1 MDYNHQDIHFCFSII
16 KRFISKTDIIP
27 IYSDVFQDFVSDV
40 TQTVTKDI
48 SSLTKTTRQADVLN
62 KINVD
67 SQERLCAGPYSLR
80 EL

>member
-67 SQERLCAGPYSLR
+67 SQERLCAGLYSLR